1 MAEIREI
8 PGGAEESICLLPFRR
23 LTNFRIFSCVSLDLS
38 SSTTPLKEDFFFVR
52 PHSPPNLVASNCS
65 FSFAGLLN
73 STFVS
78 FANQLSKQLVQLQA
92 VDLCPSQIKVD
103 CHSSNTTVEGFD
115 ADDPY
120 IESFWKILSSFDIFQ
135 KQKFL
140 KFVTGS
146 DRAPAFGLKEIR
158 MSVQKNGVE
167 PTERLPTAY
176 TCFSVLLL
184 PRYASCEK
192 LQRLLL
198 RAIDESEGFGLQ

>member
-1 MAEIREI
+1 MENR
-8 PGGAEESICLLPFRR
+8 
-23 LTNFRIFSCVSLDLS
+23 DL
-38 SSTTPLKEDFFFVR
+38 
-52 PHSPPNLVASNCS
+52 
-65 FSFAGLLN
+65 
-73 STFVS
+73 FVS
-78 FANQLSKQLVQLQA
+78 KYTQYLLVDSVKQQYDAFERGFLLCSSPLTSQLSGLELQLLICGTPELDFRQLRESA
-92 VDLCPSQIKVD
+92 K
-103 CHSSNTTVEGFD
+103 VEGFD